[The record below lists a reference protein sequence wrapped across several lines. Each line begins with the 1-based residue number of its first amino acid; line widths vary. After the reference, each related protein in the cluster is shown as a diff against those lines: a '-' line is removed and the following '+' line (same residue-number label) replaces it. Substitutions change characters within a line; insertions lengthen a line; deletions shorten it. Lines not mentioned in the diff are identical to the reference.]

1 MAGGRGARAGTGA
14 GDGSAGG
21 GEREARLPGALARK
35 RPPWALTASWTS
47 AAKFIS
53 AYRHVGQTLYLPGGG
68 AVCASLEECRGA
80 GAGPG
85 AGEDAAVAREG
96 AGGLL
101 EMKFHRMA
109 AYSER
114 VLQASGGVEGTE
126 ERVSPSLRWWRRWWP
141 GRRAPPR
148 RAGWEPREAVAFVDL
163 VPGFALWAARGC
175 FPVAPLVGNSPA
187 VSGDHRRHRLVLY
200 LAASGFERAR
210 PEVTVRV
217 GGLFFGSPRVETL
230 GTSPP
235 PGRLS
240 PRPALL
246 EVEVWLPEKVAA
258 TFEPQEPAGRAV
270 WQPPPVSIDLR
281 NDFHESRIDVRYWH
295 SAPPAPG
302 SAGTAVAP
310 PDSAPALLQPAL

>member
-1 MAGGRGARAGTGA
+1 M
-14 GDGSAGG
+14 
-21 GEREARLPGALARK
+21 
-35 RPPWALTASWTS
+35 
-47 AAKFIS
+47 
-53 AYRHVGQTLYLPGGG
+53 
-68 AVCASLEECRGA
+68 CASLEECRGA